1 MKKLYISADIEGVCG
16 IEDWRETELADSQS
30 AYFRARMTAEVAA
43 ACEGANLAG
52 VGELFVKD
60 AHDSARNI
68 DPSLLPDNARILR
81 GWSGDPESMMAG
93 LDSSF
98 DGVIL
103 VGYHSGANTDG
114 NPLSHTMSTQIV
126 YSNLNGV
133 DASEFL
139 LNTYTAASLGVP
151 VLFLSGDAMLCGS
164 AKALGCGIR
173 TVAVSE
179 GFGGASLSINP
190 RLATE
195 RIRSEVAEA
204 VAAFDADSSRAR
216 DGKGGGGDVPFATG
230 AARVPGL
237 PSDFVLRTRYRE
249 HAQARKASFFPGARS
264 LSSHEVEY
272 RSASWRDVL
281 VFMLFNY

>member
-43 ACEGANLAG
+43 ACEGATLAG
-52 VGELFVKD
+52 VEELFVKD

-68 DPSLLPDNARILR
+68 DPSLLPENARILR

-98 DGVIL
+98 DGVLL
-103 VGYHSGANTDG
+103 VGYHSGANTAG

-126 YSNLNGV
+126 QVSLNGV

-151 VLFLSGDAMLCGS
+151 VLFLSGDAMLCRS

-179 GFGGASLSINP
+179 GHGGASLSIHP

-195 RIRSEVAEA
+195 RIRKTVAEA
-204 VAAFDADSSRAR
+204 VAAFESESACVRE
-216 DGKGGGGDVPFATG
+216 GMKGAGNAPCLLP
-230 AARVPGL
+230 AARIPEL
-237 PSDFVLRTRYRE
+237 PQNFVLKTRYRE
-249 HAQARKASFFPGARS
+249 HAQARKASFFPGART
-264 LSSHEVEY
+264 LGSHEVEF
-272 RSASWRDVL
+272 SAATWREVL